1 MECAFAQVIGMCGG
15 YARVCVHCGLCG
27 KVDVRPLVASGVCP
41 RCGQLVQGGER
52 KCPQCGA
59 PLAAAPGQAA
69 PAEEPLLGVQ
79 ARQREEIGED
89 DC

>member
-15 YARVCVHCGLCG
+15 YARVCVRCGLCG
-27 KVDVRPLVASGVCP
+27 RVAARPLAASGVCP
-41 RCGQLVQGGER
+41 RCGQPVQGGAR

-59 PLAAAPGQAA
+59 PLAQAPGQVACA
-69 PAEEPLLGVQ
+69 GVPPLSAQ

-89 DC
+89 DY